1 MIDIY
6 VYKNCHEEEDE
17 MRDEVIEI
25 LAMINPA
32 IDAEDEDLNIAEDLD
47 SMDIIALIAELED
60 KFDIEITMEEKTEE
74 NFQNVDTL
82 VEMIKRLQ

>member
-1 MIDIY
+1 
-6 VYKNCHEEEDE
+6 

-25 LAMINPA
+25 LEMICPD
-32 IDAEDEDLNIAEDLD
+32 IDVNDEDMNLPEDLD

-74 NFQNVDTL
+74 NFENIDTL
-82 VEMIKRLQ
+82 VAMIERLQ

>member
-1 MIDIY
+1 
-6 VYKNCHEEEDE
+6 

-82 VEMIKRLQ
+82 VEMSKRLQ

>member
-1 MIDIY
+1 
-6 VYKNCHEEEDE
+6 

-25 LAMINPA
+25 LEMICPD
-32 IDAEDEDLNIAEDLD
+32 IDVNDEDMNLPEDLD

-74 NFQNVDTL
+74 NFENIDTL
-82 VEMIKRLQ
+82 VAMIQRLQ

>member
-1 MIDIY
+1 
-6 VYKNCHEEEDE
+6 

-25 LAMINPA
+25 LEMIVPD
-32 IDAEDEDLNIAEDLD
+32 IDVEDEDMNLPEDLD

-74 NFQNVDTL
+74 NFENIDTL
-82 VEMIKRLQ
+82 VEMIERLQ

>member
-1 MIDIY
+1 
-6 VYKNCHEEEDE
+6 

-60 KFDIEITMEEKTEE
+60 KFDIEITM
-74 NFQNVDTL
+74 
-82 VEMIKRLQ
+82 

>member
-1 MIDIY
+1 
-6 VYKNCHEEEDE
+6 

-74 NFQNVDTL
+74 NLQNVDTL

>member
-1 MIDIY
+1 
-6 VYKNCHEEEDE
+6 

-25 LAMINPA
+25 LEMICPD
-32 IDAEDEDLNIAEDLD
+32 IDVNNEDMNLPEDLD

-74 NFQNVDTL
+74 NFENIDTL
-82 VEMIKRLQ
+82 VAMIQRLQ

>member
-1 MIDIY
+1 
-6 VYKNCHEEEDE
+6 

-47 SMDIIALIAELED
+47 SMFA
-60 KFDIEITMEEKTEE
+60 KTIREAAHGAH
-74 NFQNVDTL
+74 
-82 VEMIKRLQ
+82 KRLRQVEFKTQAPDHPILWAAEESYYLKFYIFQVCEEL

>member
-1 MIDIY
+1 M
-6 VYKNCHEEEDE
+6 N

-25 LAMINPA
+25 LEMICPD
-32 IDAEDEDLNIAEDLD
+32 IDVNAEDMNLPEDLD

-74 NFQNVDTL
+74 NFENIDTL
-82 VEMIKRLQ
+82 VAMIQRLQ

>member
-1 MIDIY
+1 
-6 VYKNCHEEEDE
+6 
-17 MRDEVIEI
+17 MRDEGIEI

>member
-1 MIDIY
+1 
-6 VYKNCHEEEDE
+6 

-25 LAMINPA
+25 LEMISPD
-32 IDAEDEDLNIAEDLD
+32 IDVNDEDMNLPEDLD

-74 NFQNVDTL
+74 NFENIDTL
-82 VEMIKRLQ
+82 VEMIERLQ

>member
-1 MIDIY
+1 
-6 VYKNCHEEEDE
+6 
-17 MRDEVIEI
+17 MRDEPIEI

>member
-1 MIDIY
+1 MYI
-6 VYKNCHEEEDE
+6 KNCHEEEDE

-74 NFQNVDTL
+74 NSQNVDTL

>member
-1 MIDIY
+1 
-6 VYKNCHEEEDE
+6 

-25 LAMINPA
+25 IEMICPD
-32 IDAEDEDLNIAEDLD
+32 IDVNDEDMNLPEDLD

-74 NFQNVDTL
+74 NFENIDTL
-82 VEMIKRLQ
+82 VAMIQRLQ

>member
-1 MIDIY
+1 
-6 VYKNCHEEEDE
+6 

-32 IDAEDEDLNIAEDLD
+32 IDAEDEDLNTAEDLD

>member
-1 MIDIY
+1 
-6 VYKNCHEEEDE
+6 

-74 NFQNVDTL
+74 NFQNIDTL

>member
-1 MIDIY
+1 
-6 VYKNCHEEEDE
+6 

-25 LAMINPA
+25 LEMICPD
-32 IDAEDEDLNIAEDLD
+32 IDVNDEDMNLPEDLD

-74 NFQNVDTL
+74 NFENIDTL
-82 VEMIKRLQ
+82 VAMIDRLQ

>member
-1 MIDIY
+1 MG
-6 VYKNCHEEEDE
+6 
-17 MRDEVIEI
+17 DEVIEI

>member
-1 MIDIY
+1 
-6 VYKNCHEEEDE
+6 

-60 KFDIEITMEEKTEE
+60 KFDIEITMEE

>member
-1 MIDIY
+1 MYI
-6 VYKNCHEEEDE
+6 KNCHEEEDE

-60 KFDIEITMEEKTEE
+60 KFDIEITMEEETEE

>member
-1 MIDIY
+1 
-6 VYKNCHEEEDE
+6 

-32 IDAEDEDLNIAEDLD
+32 IDAEDEDLNIAENLD

>member
-1 MIDIY
+1 
-6 VYKNCHEEEDE
+6 

-25 LAMINPA
+25 LEMICPD
-32 IDAEDEDLNIAEDLD
+32 IDVEDEDMNLPEDLD

-74 NFQNVDTL
+74 NFENVDTL
-82 VEMIKRLQ
+82 VQMIERLQ